1 MMNEISSTL
10 LNELRTN
17 YEADSKAR
25 VVRNALTK
33 NDLNT
38 ISRVFDAEGKNPN
51 VFSIDLKTMKA
62 TNQQASGRCWIFSSM
77 NFLREKIES
86 FY

>member
-1 MMNEISSTL
+1 MEEISSTL

-17 YEADSKAR
+17 YEADTKAR

-38 ISRVFDAEGKNPN
+38 ISRVFDAECHNP
-51 VFSIDLKTMKA
+51 D
-62 TNQQASGRCWIFSSM
+62 IFSVD
-77 NFLREKIES
+77 
-86 FY
+86 